1 MISTLRWKIKFK
13 YSDGNEDETKIYHED
28 KQAAYDLWN
37 KNFEV
42 ISIEQDTDTSYVD
55 FINRII
61 AKSELINRNSKNQ
74 IYKYPHN
81 GSYILVKLYTDGI
94 AYYDYCEYQRW
105 DCKAPFN
112 PITWIVSNPEKFCG
126 LFDKDVPKLPQGYAV
141 TPKEIK
147 KMKVRKFYSKNNEV
161 FWIDDLGYIYSAD
174 KIDLPNKHNKAEW
187 EKFHDNENAV
197 LVRYTFA
204 TSSNSYGNPETEWFE
219 SEEAF
224 LQFCASENP
233 NIPVVHL
240 KSSYEILKIGYQK
253 RKPEDRKSILRL
265 PYINLDAELSYGSL
279 PEDIALAWSKM
290 CSKSWQ
296 GQIFD
301 CYNFLC
307 DVVKAYIDYSKR
319 GIM

>member
-13 YSDGNEDETKIYHED
+13 YSDGSEDETKIYRED
-28 KQAAYDLWN
+28 KQAAYDLWS

-105 DCKAPFN
+105 DCKVPFN

-147 KMKVRKFYSKNNEV
+147 KMKVRKFYNKNNEV
-161 FWIDDLGYIYSAD
+161 LWIDDLGYIYSAD

-187 EKFHDNENAV
+187 EKFHDSENAV

-224 LQFCASENP
+224 LQFCASKKP
-233 NIPVVHL
+233 NIPAVHL

-265 PYINLDAELSYGSL
+265 PYINLDAELYYGSL
-279 PEDIALAWSKM
+279 PDDIALAWSKM

-319 GIM
+319 GIL